1 MDRFDRGQW
10 RGQWRRDWPRSSG
23 GLLGGIIL
31 AGIGVLLL
39 LQNLGIPYFDDLERY
54 WPLILIVVGVVQASR
69 SMGMGGRIWGGI
81 VFLVGVVFLL
91 ENFHVIHGDIW
102 RFLWPGVL
110 ILAGLAMLARAID
123 RGSLGGPASGTTADA
138 ARNLGEKIRNDIH
151 DNIRRSMG
159 DMGGTRTSSS
169 AADSVSEWAVFGGT
183 RRRVTSQNFQGGE
196 AFAMFG
202 GVVIDLRNAGA
213 EGEVYIE
220 ANSIFGGVEIRV
232 PENWTVIVKGVG
244 IFGGYE
250 DKTLDTRIAPDT
262 KQTQL
267 VVNGVAIFGGV
278 TVRY

>member
-1 MDRFDRGQW
+1 
-10 RGQWRRDWPRSSG
+10 
-23 GLLGGIIL
+23 
-31 AGIGVLLL
+31 
-39 LQNLGIPYFDDLERY
+39 
-54 WPLILIVVGVVQASR
+54 
-69 SMGMGGRIWGGI
+69 MGMGGRIWGGI
-81 VFLVGVVFLL
+81 VFAVGVVFLL
-91 ENFHVIHGDIW
+91 QNFNVIHGDVW
-102 RFLWPGVL
+102 RFLWPAVL
-110 ILAGLAMLARAID
+110 IMVGLGMLAKAID
-123 RGSLGGPASGTTADA
+123 RGTIGGPAPGTAADA
-138 ARNLGEKIRNDIH
+138 ARNLGEKIRNDVH
-151 DNIRRSMG
+151 DRIMS
-159 DMGGTRTSSS
+159 DIGGTRNFSS

>member
-10 RGQWRRDWPRSSG
+10 RREWRRDWPRSSG

-54 WPLILIVVGVVQASR
+54 WPVILIVVGIVQASR

-81 VFLVGVVFLL
+81 VFAVGVLFLL
-91 ENFHVIHGDIW
+91 QNFNLIHGDLW
-102 RFLWPGVL
+102 RFLWPGIL
-110 ILAGLAMLARAID
+110 ILVGLGMLARAID
-123 RGSLGGPASGTTADA
+123 RGTTAGPAPGASSNPAQSLGD
-138 ARNLGEKIRNDIH
+138 KIRDDIR
-151 DNIRRSMG
+151 DNIHRSMG
-159 DMGGTRTSSS
+159 DVGGMRNTSS
-169 AADSVSEWAVFGGT
+169 AADHISEWAVFGGT

-213 EGEVYIE
+213 AGEVYIE

-232 PENWTVIVKGVG
+232 PENWTVTVKGVG

-250 DKTLDTRIAPDT
+250 DKTLDSRIAPDS
-262 KQTQL
+262 KQTHL
-267 VVNGVAIFGGV
+267 VVNGVAVFGGV

>member
-1 MDRFDRGQW
+1 MDRYDRGRW

-54 WPLILIVVGVVQASR
+54 WPVILIVVGVVQASR

-81 VFLVGVVFLL
+81 VFAVGVVFLL
-91 ENFHVIHGDIW
+91 QNFNVIHGDVW
-102 RFLWPGVL
+102 RFLWPAVL
-110 ILAGLAMLARAID
+110 IMVGLGMLAKAID
-123 RGSLGGPASGTTADA
+123 RGTIGGPAPGTAADA
-138 ARNLGEKIRNDIH
+138 ARNLGEKIRNDVH
-151 DNIRRSMG
+151 DRIMS
-159 DMGGTRTSSS
+159 DIGGTRNFSS

-213 EGEVYIE
+213 VGEVYIE

-232 PENWTVIVKGVG
+232 PETWTVVVKGVG

-250 DKTLDTRIAPDT
+250 DKTLDSRIGPDS

-267 VVNGVAIFGGV
+267 IVNGVAVFGGV